1 MNGCPRFLDT
11 VQFRACIRGLR
22 ALFVFPADNMES
34 QALKT
39 LCKAQKSLN
48 GGRQGKGVAGSKIA
62 SFSAVYNNTSMHRDG
77 LICPKQKI
85 FLLLIEWIDTYTS
98 PIKAVIAFATL
109 WAEES
114 WAKVQNSP
122 WKVGVSNKSPGK

>member
-1 MNGCPRFLDT
+1 MIMNGCPRFSDT
-11 VQFRACIRGLR
+11 AQFRACFRELR
-22 ALFVFPADNMES
+22 ALFVLPADKMES

-39 LCKAQKSLN
+39 LCKAQESLN

-62 SFSAVYNNTSMHRDG
+62 SFSVVYNNASMHRDG
-77 LICPKQKI
+77 LQLICPKQKI
-85 FLLLIEWIDTYTS
+85 FPLLIEWIGTYSS

-122 WKVGVSNKSPGK
+122 